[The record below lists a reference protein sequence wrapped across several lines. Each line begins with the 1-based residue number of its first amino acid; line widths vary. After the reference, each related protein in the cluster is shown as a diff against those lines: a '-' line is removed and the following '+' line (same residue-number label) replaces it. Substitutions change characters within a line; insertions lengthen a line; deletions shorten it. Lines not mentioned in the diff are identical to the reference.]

1 MEKQYKI
8 RLIKLL
14 GVFLAV
20 IFSLSYFDLNFS
32 PKNFTNR
39 DCVKAE
45 SSILSD
51 DEIWKLSSYDSRDYG
66 FVTKVKDQGSSSL
79 CWAYSAISASET
91 SILKSG
97 IDNNVSSETLSLSP
111 TSIGYGRYNRPAD
124 PLNNVQ
130 GEASDKNWLDYSGNS
145 QYAGIL
151 MSQWWGP
158 IANSLPASTNAYEN
172 NSYRLKNMI
181 TIYDD
186 NTFYNFDTRILEMKK
201 AIAKY
206 GAITFGYNNLRET
219 EFYNPKRETGN
230 YYFHACTIIGW
241 DDNIDASKF
250 VPSGTVKNGGWLVK
264 NSYNSLPYFWLS
276 YECVSSNIYAFDFAS
291 NDDYDYNY
299 FYDDSLSGGFTEDL
313 KTQYVANIYE
323 GKKSTSTKDEYL
335 KAVNIAFACKN
346 TTATV
351 SIYTNLTD
359 SSNPESGE
367 LKATKSQTF
376 EHAGYRTIE
385 LDDLVKIK
393 TGEKFS
399 IVVKLS
405 STSSSSP
412 YVSTA
417 VGQGLC
423 YRKIN
428 GNWSKISY
436 NTLRIKGYSVL
447 GEKEID
453 TPPIVDIKNANIS
466 QIPSFTYTG
475 NEIKPNITITYNEQT
490 LVENVD
496 YTLSYSSNINASNTA
511 KITIVGIGNFNG
523 TQEIFFTINKAEK
536 PNIPIPKTIDN
547 PQNHKTLRLI
557 DLSSDFIWQN
567 PDFELENGTNDVS
580 IIYNNSDKDNYQN
593 IIFTVQVIYTE
604 ITEPDTPEGNP
615 DDGSKD
621 ESPNEKPSD
630 KDNTGD
636 TDIDNGD
643 SGDNNTDNDGG
654 KDNNNSNNENANG
667 SDNDS
672 ENPNINIDGNNN
684 SPNTTDDSLTN
695 VELTLIVIGSSG
707 FCGFSIAGIWF
718 LLRKIKRLR

>member
-14 GVFLAV
+14 GIFLAV
-20 IFSLSYFDLNFS
+20 IFSLPYFDLGLS
-32 PKNFTNR
+32 PKNFENR
-39 DCVKAE
+39 NYAKAE
-45 SSILSD
+45 SSTLSE
-51 DEIWKLSSYDSRDYG
+51 DEIWELSSYDSRDYG
-66 FVTKVKDQGSSSL
+66 LVTKVKDQGTSSL

-97 IDNNVSSETLSLSP
+97 IDDNASSETLSLSP

-130 GEASDKNWLDYSGNS
+130 GEASDDDWLGSGDS
-145 QYAGIL
+145 KYAGIL

-181 TIYDD
+181 TIYND
-186 NTFYNFDTRILEMKK
+186 NTFYDFNTRILEMKK

-250 VPSGTVKNGGWLVK
+250 TPSGTEKNGGWLVK

-291 NDDYDYNY
+291 NNDYDYNY
-299 FYDDSLSGGFTEDL
+299 FYDDSISGGFTEDL

-323 GKKSTSTKDEYL
+323 GKKSTSDSDEYL
-335 KAVNIAFACKN
+335 KAVNVAFDCKN

-351 SIYTNLTD
+351 NIYTNLTD
-359 SSNPESGE
+359 SSNPESGV

-385 LDDLVKIK
+385 LDNLVKIK

-428 GNWSKISY
+428 GNWSKIPY

-453 TPPIVDIKNANIS
+453 TPAIVDINNASIS
-466 QIPSFTYTG
+466 PIPSFTYTG
-475 NEIKPNITITYNEQT
+475 NEIKPNISLTYNEET
-490 LVENVD
+490 LIENVD
-496 YTLSYSSNINASNTA
+496 YTLSYSNNINASTLA

-536 PNIPIPKTIDN
+536 PNISIPKTIDN
-547 PQNHKTLRLI
+547 LGNHKTLNLI
-557 DLSSDFIWQN
+557 DLPNDFVWQN
-567 PDFELENGTNDVS
+567 PDFELENGTNNVS
-580 IIYNNSDKDNYQN
+580 IIYNNSDKDNYEN
-593 IIFTVQVIYTE
+593 TIFTVQVTYTE
-604 ITEPDTPEGNP
+604 IAEPDTPDEKP
-615 DDGSKD
+615 D
-621 ESPNEKPSD
+621 EKPSD
-630 KDNTGD
+630 KDDTGD
-636 TDIDNGD
+636 SDKDTETGGGDVDNGN
-643 SGDNNTDNDGG
+643 SNNGNDNNN
-654 KDNNNSNNENANG
+654 NNNSNDNNNNNNSDNNNEN
-667 SDNDS
+667 SDT
-672 ENPNINIDGNNN
+672 NIGDD
-684 SPNTTDDSLTN
+684 SPNTTNDGLTN
-695 VELTLIVIGSSG
+695 VEITLIVVGSCSFG
-707 FCGFSIAGIWF
+707 GFSIVGIWF
-718 LLRKIKRLR
+718 LLRKIKRLH